1 MIGNIDYTEMIDY
14 HKESDN
20 DITILYKSIDNAD
33 VDFYE
38 TSTLNI
44 DGNRVINMG
53 TNIGTSK
60 NANMSMET
68 YIMKRTDF
76 IKTIYKCVSEGTHS
90 YIEDYITESINKLKI
105 GAYEYKGYLKMYKLN

>member
-44 DGNRVINMG
+44 DG
-53 TNIGTSK
+53 K
-60 NANMSMET
+60 
-68 YIMKRTDF
+68 
-76 IKTIYKCVSEGTHS
+76 
-90 YIEDYITESINKLKI
+90 
-105 GAYEYKGYLKMYKLN
+105 

>member
-1 MIGNIDYTEMIDY
+1 MIDY

-60 NANMSMET
+60 NANVSIGT
-68 YIMKRTDF
+68 YIMKHIDF
-76 IKTIYKCVSEGTHS
+76 IKSSIYKCVSEGTHS
-90 YIEDYITESINKLKI
+90 YIEDFIAESINKLKDRCI
-105 GAYEYKGYLKMYKLN
+105 